1 MTMPRRL
8 WIPVAGGLV
17 LVLLGAGGAY
27 AYFFSGLRSTPSALT
42 LPSPSPSPSSAA
54 STSPA
59 ATSTGSGT
67 WTIATGSV
75 AGYRVHEQFAGQS
88 ASHEAVART
97 SAVTGSVSITQSAG
111 TNTMTSAKIT
121 VGLSDLVSVDT
132 VAGFNVTNRDSV
144 VQRALNVGTF
154 PTAVFEATNVA
165 LPAAAAEGQTVTITV
180 PGQLTVHGVTK
191 SVTAKLQLRV
201 SGDVA
206 QIAGTIATSMGD
218 FGVSQ
223 PTAPFVTVEPG
234 VTIEVALKLN
244 RSA

>member
-1 MTMPRRL
+1 MTMPRKL

-42 LPSPSPSPSSAA
+42 LPSPSPSSAA
-54 STSPA
+54 SASPS

-111 TNTMTSAKIT
+111 TYTMTSAKIT
-121 VGLSDLVSVDT
+121 VDLSDLASVDS
-132 VAGFNVTNRDSV
+132 VAGFNVSNRDQV
-144 VQRALNVGTF
+144 VRRALNVGRF
-154 PTAVFEATNVA
+154 PTALFEATNA
-165 LPAAAAEGQTVTITV
+165 PLPAAAAEGQTVTITV

-206 QIAGTIATSMGD
+206 QIAGTIATSMDD
-218 FGVSQ
+218 FGVSR